1 MKGHDFGMGL
11 RGHGGIIRDEI
22 QVRFRLALSWR
33 GVFHN
38 SEFIHRVIFLTIG
51 EDNTKLD

>member
-51 EDNTKLD
+51 EDNAKLD